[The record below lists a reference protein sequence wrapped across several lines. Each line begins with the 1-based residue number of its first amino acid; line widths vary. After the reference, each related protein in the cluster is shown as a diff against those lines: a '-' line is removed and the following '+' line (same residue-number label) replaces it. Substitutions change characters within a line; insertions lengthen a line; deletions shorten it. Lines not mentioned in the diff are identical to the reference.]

1 MTRPWGEPRNPSRSL
16 RPMGNLGDVLAQL
29 GEDNDRRGRVVARAL
44 RHRPPPW
51 LLSSAR
57 SWQWTYATKASAG
70 TGAPDCFHSLDQAV
84 ISDRPGSG
92 YDYDTFADDLE
103 SLIGRLDL
111 REVTLVAH
119 SAGSG
124 DVARY
129 MSRYGEDRVER
140 AVLLAPTT
148 PLLVRTEDN
157 LDGLDPD
164 VLAASA
170 AMLMRDVPQWC
181 ADNAPAF
188 FGATQV
194 SPGLIDWVTR
204 QIVDTPL
211 KILLDT
217 AAAFA
222 TTDLRAELTSLTVP
236 TLIVHGD
243 LDASAPIEITGRKT
257 AALIPNSQLLVYEGS
272 GHGLY
277 AADHERLNSDIL
289 AFIGQRRELGEPVAT

>member
-1 MTRPWGEPRNPSRSL
+1 MPFLQTDDQTSLFYTDWGAGKPIVFVHSWALNSDMWAYQMPHL
-16 RPMGNLGDVLAQL
+16 LGAGFRCVAY
-29 GEDNDRRGRVVARAL
+29 DRRGHGR
-44 RHRPPPW
+44 
-51 LLSSAR
+51 
-57 SWQWTYATKASAG
+57 
-70 TGAPDCFHSLDQAV
+70 
-84 ISDRPGSG
+84 SDRPGGG
-92 YDYDTFADDLE
+92 YDYNAFADDLA
-103 SLIGRLDL
+103 SLIEQLDL
-111 REVTLVAH
+111 RGVTLVAH

-129 MSRYGEDRVER
+129 VSRYGEGRVER

-148 PLLVRTEDN
+148 PLLVRTQDN

-164 VLAASA
+164 VLAASTA
-170 AMLMRDVPQWC
+170 ALMRDVPQWC

-188 FGATQV
+188 FGTTRV

-222 TTDLRAELTSLTVP
+222 TTDFRGELASLTVP

-243 LDASAPIEITGRKT
+243 LDASAPIELTGRKT
-257 AALIPNSQLLVYEGS
+257 AALIANSQLLVYEGS

-277 AADHERLNSDIL
+277 AADHQRVNSDVL
-289 AFIGQRRELGEPVAT
+289 AFSGQCRDLSEPVAT